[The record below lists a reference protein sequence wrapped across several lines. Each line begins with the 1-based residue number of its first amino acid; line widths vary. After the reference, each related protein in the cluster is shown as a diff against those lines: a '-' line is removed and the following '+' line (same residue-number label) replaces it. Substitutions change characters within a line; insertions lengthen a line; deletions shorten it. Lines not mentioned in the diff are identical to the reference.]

1 MARSNKY
8 ASLNFND
15 IYEKRSATAT
25 SPNSSSSQATANHSS
40 KTVISNSR
48 IHGHML
54 VLSRPTPKP
63 IAIPQSQPGPI
74 QHQAKSLSP
83 TPATS
88 LSSSPADRARPESES
103 DFISLRPQ
111 GRTGSSPIIS
121 SPSLGSP
128 SSTISPLQSPVSKSD
143 RFVPPHL
150 RPGFKGREEKPGG
163 RGGGG
168 PRYGHSVCFP
178 DPHGEDG
185 RPKSGG
191 GHDSMRT
198 TGGEGKFSD
207 FMNRPGSSG

>member
-88 LSSSPADRARPESES
+88 LSSSPADRVRPESES

-111 GRTGSSPIIS
+111 GRRAGRGPARSFLRLPWVLHRAQSRLCNRRCRSRTGSCRRI
-121 SPSLGSP
+121 LG
-128 SSTISPLQSPVSKSD
+128 
-143 RFVPPHL
+143 
-150 RPGFKGREEKPGG
+150 
-163 RGGGG
+163 
-168 PRYGHSVCFP
+168 
-178 DPHGEDG
+178 
-185 RPKSGG
+185 
-191 GHDSMRT
+191 
-198 TGGEGKFSD
+198 
-207 FMNRPGSSG
+207 PGSRAAKRSREGEAVAGRAMGTLYLSLIPTAKTAGRNPAVGMTQ